1 MADLSPFKAVRPYK
15 ENLQHFSSKSYK
27 SYTAKELKQS
37 LSTNPLS
44 FLSIIHLKKNASRS
58 LQKSERYQLVK
69 NKFDDF
75 KSENVLIKD
84 LLPAFYIY
92 ETVQKEGHMFCGIIA
107 GASVKD
113 YNTNVIKKHE
123 ATLSKR
129 ENTFKTYL
137 KTVRF
142 NATPVLLTYKEDQSL
157 EKTIQTAKE
166 NASEIE
172 TWNSENETHKLW
184 CVNDSETI
192 HLIQKAFEEVPS
204 LYIADGHHRSAS
216 SALLANEIESNSTL
230 PKDKNYTHF
239 LSYLIPEKQLKIY
252 DYNRLIKSLNRLKP
266 EEFLKK
272 ISLTFELKNKGPE
285 IYKSSRKHE
294 ISMYLEGQF
303 YSLSLRK
310 PIQNNTTAISELDTY
325 ILQTQLLEP
334 ILGITDV
341 RTDKRISYIHGKD
354 SMKQIK
360 TAVDSGNHAVGF
372 GLFPIQ
378 TKQLKAIADSG
389 AVMPPK
395 STYIY
400 PKLRSGITIY
410 EF

>member
-1 MADLSPFKAVRPYK
+1 
-15 ENLQHFSSKSYK
+15 
-27 SYTAKELKQS
+27 
-37 LSTNPLS
+37 
-44 FLSIIHLKKNASRS
+44 
-58 LQKSERYQLVK
+58 
-69 NKFDDF
+69 
-75 KSENVLIKD
+75 
-84 LLPAFYIY
+84 
-92 ETVQKEGHMFCGIIA
+92 
-107 GASVKD
+107 
-113 YNTNVIKKHE
+113 
-123 ATLSKR
+123 
-129 ENTFKTYL
+129 
-137 KTVRF
+137 
-142 NATPVLLTYKEDQSL
+142 
-157 EKTIQTAKE
+157 
-166 NASEIE
+166 
-172 TWNSENETHKLW
+172 
-184 CVNDSETI
+184 
-192 HLIQKAFEEVPS
+192 
-204 LYIADGHHRSAS
+204 
-216 SALLANEIESNSTL
+216 
-230 PKDKNYTHF
+230 
-239 LSYLIPEKQLKIY
+239 
-252 DYNRLIKSLNRLKP
+252 
-266 EEFLKK
+266 
-272 ISLTFELKNKGPE
+272 
-285 IYKSSRKHE
+285 
-294 ISMYLEGQF
+294 MYLEGQF